1 MPHLLSSPTGGKDVR
16 HGRFLLSEQI
26 CGTIDGFSFGLAWGG
41 INGGR
46 LYYLPILKKGYLLFF
61 SGGKAG

>member
-41 INGGR
+41 DKWWQAI
-46 LYYLPILKKGYLLFF
+46 LPADSQEGVPTVFLWW
-61 SGGKAG
+61 